1 MVISPQSIRKDESFR
16 NFVKNR
22 EIRESTEILYARRLN
37 DFCKFTC
44 KNPTQLIEEA
54 LLEQNLDSQNQKLYN
69 LVENYFNELKNEG
82 RSNNTIKNRH
92 DTLKAFFNEFKI
104 STPSIKESVN
114 LQEEL
119 TQGKIPEKSEVKK
132 AIQVSGLRDKAIIL
146 LHFTSG
152 MGAIELRYLTYGD
165 FIDSVDAYLDLS
177 PEEKLDLQKIR
188 SKLDKRKDII
198 GTWHIKK
205 IKTGITYIT
214 FNTPESTQAILDYLM
229 DREMNNKLIKSFEDP
244 LFINTWNKPL
254 AKSVHGA
261 IFKRINEK
269 AGFGHIDGKRRFF
282 TSGTLRKSFE
292 KILYNAG
299 VDKIAVNCFLGYK
312 NDDINESDL
321 VNIRESLKIQYTNA
335 LPLLNID
342 NSYDGINSEFELLL
356 TKFNEKDE
364 ELQQIKEQMKYLE
377 EKMKSI
383 SDIREN
389 KS

>member
-37 DFCKFTC
+37 DFCKFIG

-54 LLEQNLDSQNQKLYN
+54 LEEQNLDSQNQKLYN
-69 LVENYFNELKNEG
+69 VVEDYFNELKDEG
-82 RSNNTIKNRH
+82 RSNNTIKNRY

-104 STPSIKESVN
+104 STPSIKDSVN

-119 TQGKIPEKSEVKK
+119 IQGKIPEKSEIKK

-165 FIDSVDAYLDLS
+165 FIDSIDEYLDLS
-177 PEEKLDLQKIR
+177 PEEKLDLSKIA

-214 FNTPESTQAILDYLM
+214 FNTPESTRAILDYLM

-292 KILYNAG
+292 KIMYKAD
-299 VDKIAVNCFLGYK
+299 VDKMAINCFLGYK
-312 NDDINESDL
+312 SNEMNELDL
-321 VNIRESLKIQYTNA
+321 MNIHESLKTQYIRA
-335 LPLLNID
+335 LPFLNLD
-342 NSYDGINSEFELLL
+342 NSYERTNSEFEMLLN
-356 TKFNEKDE
+356 KFNEKDE
-364 ELQQIKEQMKYLE
+364 ELKQIKQQMKYLE
-377 EKMKSI
+377 EKMNSI
-383 SDIREN
+383 SK

>member
-1 MVISPQSIRKDESFR
+1 MIISPQSIRKDESFR

-37 DFCKFTC
+37 DFCKFIG

-54 LLEQNLDSQNQKLYN
+54 LEEQNLDSQNQKLYN
-69 LVENYFNELKNEG
+69 IVKDYFNELKDEG
-82 RSNNTIKNRH
+82 RSNNTIKNRY

-104 STPSIKESVN
+104 STPSIKDSVN

-119 TQGKIPEKSEVKK
+119 IQGKIPEKSEVKK

-165 FIDSVDAYLDLS
+165 FIDSIDEYLDLS
-177 PEEKLDLQKIR
+177 PEEKLDLPKIA

-214 FNTPESTQAILDYLM
+214 FNTPESTRAILDYLM

-292 KILYNAG
+292 KILYKAG
-299 VDKIAVNCFLGYK
+299 IDKMAVNCFLGYK
-312 NDDINESDL
+312 NEDINESDL
-321 VNIRESLKIQYTNA
+321 ANIHESLKIQYANA
-335 LPLLNID
+335 LPFLNID
-342 NSYDGINSEFELLL
+342 NSYDGINSEFEMLL
-356 TKFNEKDE
+356 TKFNDKDE

-377 EKMKSI
+377 EKMKSLAP
-383 SDIREN
+383 DEEN
-389 KS
+389 H

>member
-37 DFCKFTC
+37 DFCKFIG

-54 LLEQNLDSQNQKLYN
+54 LEEQNLDSQNQKLYN
-69 LVENYFNELKNEG
+69 VVEDYFNELKDEG
-82 RSNNTIKNRH
+82 RSNNTIKNRY

-104 STPSIKESVN
+104 STPSIKDSVN

-119 TQGKIPEKSEVKK
+119 IQGKIPEKSEIKK

-165 FIDSVDAYLDLS
+165 FIDSIDEYLDLS
-177 PEEKLDLQKIR
+177 PEKKLDLSKIA

-214 FNTPESTQAILDYLM
+214 FNTPESTRAILDYLM

-292 KILYNAG
+292 KIMYKAD
-299 VDKIAVNCFLGYK
+299 VDKMAINCFLGYK
-312 NDDINESDL
+312 SNEMNELDL
-321 VNIRESLKIQYTNA
+321 MNIHESLKTQYIRA
-335 LPLLNID
+335 LPFLNLD
-342 NSYDGINSEFELLL
+342 NSYERTNSEFEMLLN
-356 TKFNEKDE
+356 KFNEKDE
-364 ELQQIKEQMKYLE
+364 ELKQIKQQMKYLE
-377 EKMKSI
+377 EKMNSI
-383 SDIREN
+383 SK